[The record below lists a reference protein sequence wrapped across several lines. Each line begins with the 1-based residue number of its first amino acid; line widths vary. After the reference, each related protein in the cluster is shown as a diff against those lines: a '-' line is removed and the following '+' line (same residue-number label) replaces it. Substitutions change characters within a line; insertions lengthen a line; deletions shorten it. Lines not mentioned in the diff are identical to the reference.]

1 MITVPSIILT
11 ILFFVVTPANAG
23 EISEWIKA
31 AASVLLHHEAGH
43 YVAGQSAGF
52 ELSGKNGLTYNLTSI
67 EIPAQPSAA
76 NYSGYTLVIKPDG
89 SRVGYLPPDQYSR
102 WQSDT
107 ASWETHYGRQAANR
121 YRLESGVGGAGFVA
135 QQRAVESSNLSLPVY
150 RKSLILSGVFQGGYI
165 AYHYLDRGNYGDIA
179 RMRHTAPDALIITSL
194 ALSSLSDIYRG
205 SQSQPPSLRLGF
217 LSDVST
223 GAVGLTLSGAF

>member
-1 MITVPSIILT
+1 MIAIPSLILST
-11 ILFFVVTPANAG
+11 LFFFATPVSAG

-52 ELSGKNGLTYNLTSI
+52 ELSGKNGLTYNLTSV
-67 EIPAQPSAA
+67 EIPAQPNASD
-76 NYSGYTLVIKPDG
+76 YSGYTLVIKSDG

-107 ASWETHYGRQAANR
+107 ASWAARVANK
-121 YRLESGVGGAGFVA
+121 YRLESAVAGAGFVS
-135 QQRAVESSNLSLPVY
+135 QQRAVESSNLPLSVY
-150 RKSLILSGVFQGGYI
+150 RKSLILSGVFQAGYI

-179 RMRHTAPDALIITSL
+179 RMRQTAPDALIITSL
-194 ALSSLSDIYRG
+194 ALSSFSDIYRG
-205 SQSQPPSLRLGF
+205 SQPQPPNLRLGF
-217 LSDVST
+217 LSDTRT
-223 GAVGLTLSGAF
+223 GAVGLTLSGVF

>member
-1 MITVPSIILT
+1 MIAIPSIILST
-11 ILFFVVTPANAG
+11 LFFFATPASAG
-23 EISEWIKA
+23 EISEWIEA

-52 ELSGKNGLTYNLTSI
+52 VLSSKNGLTYNLTSV
-67 EIPAQPSAA
+67 EIPAQPNASD
-76 NYSGYTLVIKPDG
+76 YSGYTLIVKPDG
-89 SRVGYLPPDQYSR
+89 SRVGYLPLDQYRR

-107 ASWETHYGRQAANR
+107 AAWEAQTANN
-121 YRLESGVGGAGFVA
+121 YRMESAVAGAGFVS
-135 QQRAVESSNLSLPVY
+135 QQRAVESSNLPLSVY
-150 RKSLILSGVFQGGYI
+150 RKSLILSGVFQAGYI

-205 SQSQPPSLRLGF
+205 AQPQPPNLRLGF
-217 LSDVST
+217 LSDTRT